1 VKVAPLLA
9 LRAPARVTARR
20 RFTVRGSMRPR
31 RAQVVLEIARQG
43 SDGQMHTVARLPVK
57 VRRGRFSARVALR
70 RPAVH
75 RLRIVFRGDARNRAA
90 RSADAYLRAVRP
102 R

>member
-1 VKVAPLLA
+1 MRRIAVMLVAAGMLVWLA
-9 LRAPARVTARR
+9 APALSSRP
-20 RFTVRGSMRPR
+20 FTP
-31 RAQVVLEIARQG
+31 LEIARQG
-43 SDGQMHTVARLPVK
+43 SDGRMHAVARLPVK

-75 RLRIVFRGDARNRAA
+75 RLRIVFPGDARNRAA
-90 RSADAYLRAVRP
+90 RSADVYLRAVRP